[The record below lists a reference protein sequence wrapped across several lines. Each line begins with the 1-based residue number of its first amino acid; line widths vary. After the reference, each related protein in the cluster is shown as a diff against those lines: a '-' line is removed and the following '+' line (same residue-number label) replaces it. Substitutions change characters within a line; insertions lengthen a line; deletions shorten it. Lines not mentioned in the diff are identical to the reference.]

1 MDKHVAERWVQALRS
16 GQYQQ
21 GQHELH
27 PDTNSYCCL
36 GVLCDLYRVEQ
47 GKGEWRK
54 GPMRGENNIF
64 TVDDEEGYESSVLPE
79 SVKDWAGM
87 HSSVG
92 EIVGT
97 VDALAAL
104 NDEGM
109 EFPQLADLIEKKW
122 EVL

>member
-1 MDKHVAERWVQALRS
+1 MDKHIAERWVQALRS

-21 GQHELH
+21 GQGELH

-97 VDALAAL
+97 VDALSSL